1 MEIWQWIGRDVGL
14 VLLRVRYLP
23 FFNKILDLMPEP
35 DALISVMPL
44 GLVKFTVGI
53 VIEVTWQ
60 RVWRWTRIQRL
71 EKTL

>member
-60 RVWRWTRIQRL
+60 RVWKWTRIQRL
-71 EKTL
+71 EKTS